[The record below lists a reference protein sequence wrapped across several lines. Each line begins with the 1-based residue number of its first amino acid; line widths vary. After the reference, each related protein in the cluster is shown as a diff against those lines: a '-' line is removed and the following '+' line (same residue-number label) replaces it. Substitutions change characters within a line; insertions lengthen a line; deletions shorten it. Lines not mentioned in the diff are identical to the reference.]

1 MSRRILALMLAALM
15 LAGLCACGGSGKD
28 GPDEADEEPE
38 AEATAEPVRE
48 INWAPDGD
56 VKVIVAYEQGDIN
69 DIAARVLAQ
78 YAEKYIGRS
87 IEIVDIPG
95 GVVDTDQKVPQGEEP
110 QQVGGAG
117 AAGWKTLAESEPDG
131 LTIGYIDAPGF
142 CKSVAQGHGFFDED
156 DFVPLCT
163 QEVETAV
170 VVVRE
175 KDERFGSLEDLV
187 SLAQEQPE
195 TLVAATDGEHG
206 ISHACTQAFARSAGF
221 TYAAKHLSR
230 PMEAIQALRTNQ
242 ADFFVAQLGDIAGL
256 DADLK
261 VIGVFS
267 EERLKEYP
275 DAPTL
280 AELGYYDQWLGLAR
294 CICAPAGVSDDVVAF
309 YENAFSQAMNDPGY
323 KSAST
328 GLSSD
333 FRDSEGAGSLV
344 ERLRV
349 FTLGTAKH
357 FW

>member
-1 MSRRILALMLAALM
+1 MSKRVLALA
-15 LAGLCACGGSGKD
+15 LAGLMLLGLCGCGGAEED
-28 GPDEADEEPE
+28 DEQAGQSEEQTQATEEPE
-38 AEATAEPVRE
+38 RT
-48 INWAPDGD
+48 INWSPDGA

-78 YAEKYIGRS
+78 YAEKYIGQNV
-87 IEIVDIPG
+87 EIVDIPG
-95 GVVDTDQKVPQGEEP
+95 GVADKDAEVAEGEEP
-110 QQVGGAG
+110 PEIGGAG
-117 AAGWKTLAESEPDG
+117 AAGWKALADSKPDG
-131 LTIGYIDAPGF
+131 LTIGYIDVPDF
-142 CKSVAQGHGFFDED
+142 CKSVAQGHGLFDQD

-175 KDERFGSLEDLV
+175 RDERFGSLEDLV
-187 SLAQEQPE
+187 ALAQEQPE
-195 TLVAATDGEHG
+195 TLVAATDGEYG

-221 TYAAKHLSR
+221 TYVPNHLSR
-230 PMEAIQALRTNQ
+230 PMEAVQALRMNQ
-242 ADFFVAQLGDIAGL
+242 ADFFVAQSGDIAGL

-261 VIGVFS
+261 VIGVFA

-280 AELGYYDQWLGLAR
+280 EELGYYDQWLGLAR
-294 CICAPAGVSDDVVAF
+294 CICAPAGVSEDVVAF

-328 GLSSD
+328 GLISD
-333 FRDSEGAGSLV
+333 FRDSQAAAGLV